1 MKINDNHKE
10 RNCPTHMQ
18 SRMVH
23 KSLVNFR
30 NGTKDKM
37 TDLFWLWI
45 LLLLFKMLDPK
56 QQFISFS
63 AQLVNF
69 TF

>member
-1 MKINDNHKE
+1 MSYRHASSNGRED
-10 RNCPTHMQ
+10 MQ
-18 SRMVH
+18 AQM
-23 KSLVNFR
+23 LVNFR
-30 NGTKDKM
+30 NGTEDKM
-37 TDLFWLWI
+37 TDLFRLWI
-45 LLLLFKMLDPK
+45 LPLLFKMLDPK